1 MESTGLQLRVVV
13 SAVLL
18 FDRKIGQVVTHRA
31 ILCILL
37 YSVGSVY
44 SYMFRFDV
52 WRVTEMMKETKAFGT
67 ERLLRVMNDYV
78 FCCSLRSVQETE
90 QF

>member
-31 ILCILL
+31 I
-37 YSVGSVY
+37 VY
-44 SYMFRFDV
+44 TALFSGICV
-52 WRVTEMMKETKAFGT
+52 
-67 ERLLRVMNDYV
+67 
-78 FCCSLRSVQETE
+78 
-90 QF
+90 